1 MEETVYHVPVLLKAC
16 VDGLQVKPDGVYADR
31 VIDVDL
37 LLCFDEAGGLVR
49 MERPELTL
57 PHPLMHLRDFV
68 MKPLAEIA
76 PEVVRRL
83 FPAADGGR

>member
-1 MEETVYHVPVLLKAC
+1 MGRRHKSV
-16 VDGLQVKPDGVYADR
+16 DGVYADR